1 MNIDAAAD
9 AWGTLLAYNL
19 LLDIPIP
26 PLNPD
31 ILPPGDTSPALQA
44 PTPEDLVVTQDL
56 KYSSASLPDSQDAA
70 KPMKDVCKF
79 FLSNSCR
86 RGAKCKFRHTSE

>member
-31 ILPPGDTSPALQA
+31 ILLPPGDTSPALQA
-44 PTPEDLVVTQDL
+44 PTPEDQVTQDL
-56 KYSSASLPDSQDAA
+56 KYSSASLSDSQNAA
-70 KPMKDVCKF
+70 KPIKDVCKF